1 MKARTVQYPGSLG
14 ADSALS
20 GKLRG
25 SYHRRIQQYDAQKRH
40 WEMSEWRMPPEWA
53 EHAATW
59 MGFPTGAYDTSGITD
74 DDAFDAWS
82 TVANSISEHEQ
93 VNMICHPDQI
103 SIATRKLSSAITLHP
118 LKSTT
123 PGCATRDQPLFA
135 RTAHSV
141 ALTGCLM
148 AGGSHC
154 L

>member
-1 MKARTVQYPGSLG
+1 
-14 ADSALS
+14 
-20 GKLRG
+20 
-25 SYHRRIQQYDAQKRH
+25 
-40 WEMSEWRMPPEWA
+40 MSEWQMPPEWA

-93 VNMICHPDQI
+93 VNMSAPRSDQHRHAKI
-103 SIATRKLSSAITLHP
+103 ILGHLPFIP

-135 RTAHSV
+135 KRRTRWH
-141 ALTGCLM
+141 
-148 AGGSHC
+148 
-154 L
+154 